1 MKWQHAIQKHS
12 RADIDAAIKN
22 DTWQQFR
29 KNLKSMPTEMKLS
42 FLDKYLRNALGDES
56 LAEMGDRM
64 RQVQVDNY
72 INALKR
78 GGQLDLEG
86 NVVR

>member
-1 MKWQHAIQKHS
+1 MQRWEHDVTHLT
-12 RADIDAAIKN
+12 RAEIMGAIKCS
-22 DTWQQFR
+22 TWQDFR
-29 KNLKSMPTEMKLS
+29 LWLKGKPTIVKLQD
-42 FLDKYLRNALGDES
+42 LDKWLQFDVECNHC
-56 LAEMGDRM
+56 DRAT
-64 RQVQVDNY
+64 RQIQVDNY

>member
-1 MKWQHAIQKHS
+1 MPDRWEHDIQHLSQQEILTAVKCERWQTVRRGMKGTTTTEKLKTCEWWLTNGCSECCDKHRRS
-12 RADIDAAIKN
+12 
-22 DTWQQFR
+22 
-29 KNLKSMPTEMKLS
+29 
-42 FLDKYLRNALGDES
+42 
-56 LAEMGDRM
+56 
-64 RQVQVDNY
+64 VQVDNY